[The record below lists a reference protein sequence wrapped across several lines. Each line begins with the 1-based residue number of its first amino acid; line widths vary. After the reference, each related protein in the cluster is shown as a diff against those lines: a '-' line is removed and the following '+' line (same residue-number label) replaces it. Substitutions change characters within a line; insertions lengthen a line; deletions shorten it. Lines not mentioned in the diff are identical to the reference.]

1 MSAINTAL
9 RCNWSPGQRTSE
21 GSANEGCCRQGARS
35 TRTCWKPGHREEDAW
50 RKGAGSRPGARGR
63 GTGQVSGKGVR
74 PRGGSRRGQGI
85 RRSRKTHHRPCSQ
98 QAPSH
103 LTHRPRAAERPSRL
117 PEQAPGSVQG
127 LSTGGLVPAHPSHF
141 LPSNT
146 RCSLPLSTVLCP
158 SCFCPQRSHCL
169 CPALCTPGTVNP
181 SDITL
186 PEKSLATTTGPCASH
201 IHGTC

>member
-1 MSAINTAL
+1 MNAINTAL
-9 RCNWSPGQRTSE
+9 PCNWSPGQRTSE
-21 GSANEGCCRQGARS
+21 GSENEGCYLQGARS

-85 RRSRKTHHRPCSQ
+85 RRSRKTHHGPCSQ

-103 LTHRPRAAERPSRL
+103 LTRRPRAAERPSRL

-141 LPSNT
+141 LSQQHKVPPSPQQGLMPFVL
-146 RCSLPLSTVLCP
+146 LPSRVPLPAPCP
-158 SCFCPQRSHCL
+158 LHSWNCQPVRHH
-169 CPALCTPGTVNP
+169 PP
-181 SDITL
+181 
-186 PEKSLATTTGPCASH
+186 
-201 IHGTC
+201 